1 MEKPERSCAPLG
13 RDPERTRAVLL
24 NMTNDPGMKH
34 PSQLTFSDFP
44 DAREPFAP
52 FEAWMAEAKASE
64 PRDPDAMAL
73 ATVDADG
80 MPNVR
85 MVLLK
90 GWGPDGLVFYTNRES
105 AKGRELDAQ
114 GKAALTLYWKSLSR
128 QVRMRGPVQPVTG
141 AESDAYFSS
150 RPRGA
155 QIGAWAS
162 RQSRPLS
169 PRPCRKRA
177 IPAPSTCCIRP
188 IQDRGRRGAQRL
200 QNLSP
205 GPVYPIRDMEKPER
219 SCAPARRD
227 PE

>member
-1 MEKPERSCAPLG
+1 
-13 RDPERTRAVLL
+13 
-24 NMTNDPGMKH
+24 MTNDPGMKH

-90 GWGPDGLVFYTNRES
+90 GWGPDGFVFYTNRES

-162 RQSRPLS
+162 NQSQPLAS
-169 PRPCRKRA
+169 RAELEAAVAGIEHKFASGPVPRPPHW
-177 IPAPSTCCIRP
+177 I
-188 IQDRGRRGAQRL
+188 GYRL
-200 QNLSP
+200 V
-205 GPVYPIRDMEKPER
+205 PVYVEFWTEQPFRLHER
-219 SCAPARRD
+219 IIFSRETPAAPWSRERLY
-227 PE
+227 P

>member
-1 MEKPERSCAPLG
+1 
-13 RDPERTRAVLL
+13 
-24 NMTNDPGMKH
+24 MTNDPGMKH

-44 DAREPFAP
+44 DAREPFTP
-52 FEAWMAEAKASE
+52 FEAWMAEAKAAE

-90 GWGPDGLVFYTNRES
+90 GWGPDGFVFYTNRES
-105 AKGRELDAQ
+105 VKGHELDGQ

-128 QVRMRGPVQPVTG
+128 QVRMRGPVRPVTG

-162 RQSRPLS
+162 RQSQPLTS
-169 PRPCRKRA
+169 RTELEAAVAGIEQKYGSGPVPRPPHWIGYRLVPLYVEFWTEQPFRLHERIVFSREA
-177 IPAPSTCCIRP
+177 ADAPWSRN
-188 IQDRGRRGAQRL
+188 RL
-200 QNLSP
+200 
-205 GPVYPIRDMEKPER
+205 YP
-219 SCAPARRD
+219 
-227 PE
+227 

>member
-1 MEKPERSCAPLG
+1 
-13 RDPERTRAVLL
+13 
-24 NMTNDPGMKH
+24 MTNDPGMKH

-52 FEAWMAEAKASE
+52 FEAWMADAKAAE

-90 GWGPDGLVFYTNRES
+90 GWGPGGIVFYTNRES

-128 QVRMRGPVQPVTG
+128 QVRMRGTVQPVTG

-162 RQSRPLS
+162 RQSRPLAS
-169 PRPCRKRA
+169 RAELEAAVAGIEQKFGNGPVPRPPHWIGYRLVPLYVEFWTEQSFRLHER
-177 IPAPSTCCIRP
+177 IVFSRETPGAPWSRE
-188 IQDRGRRGAQRL
+188 RL
-200 QNLSP
+200 
-205 GPVYPIRDMEKPER
+205 YP
-219 SCAPARRD
+219 
-227 PE
+227 

>member
-1 MEKPERSCAPLG
+1 
-13 RDPERTRAVLL
+13 
-24 NMTNDPGMKH
+24 MTNDPGMKH

-52 FEAWMAEAKASE
+52 FEAWMAEAKAAE

-90 GWGPDGLVFYTNRES
+90 GWGPDGFVFYTNRES

-162 RQSRPLS
+162 RQSRPLAS
-169 PRPCRKRA
+169 RAELEAAVAGIEQKYGSGPVPRPPHWIGYRLVPLYVEFWTEQPFRLHER
-177 IPAPSTCCIRP
+177 IVFSRETPGAPWSRE
-188 IQDRGRRGAQRL
+188 RL
-200 QNLSP
+200 
-205 GPVYPIRDMEKPER
+205 YP
-219 SCAPARRD
+219 
-227 PE
+227 